1 MGKIEEWKNIEGYPG
16 YKISSFGRVKSNDRI
31 LKGSSYKGYV
41 KVVLHNGN
49 LKRAF
54 YVHRLVAKNFID
66 NPENKPCVNHIDN
79 NPSNNN
85 SSNLEWCTKK
95 ENSEWMCVQGRNKRT
110 KTWINRLHKS
120 QRKTYKAVIAENIK
134 TGEKMYFDRLNSVS
148 ERGFSPSTVCQCCKL
163 PPQSKIHKGYYF
175 QYAYDPE
182 TSTPDKKR
190 LLKEKWG
197 VEVG

>member
-31 LKGSSYKGYV
+31 LK
-41 KVVLHNGN
+41 
-49 LKRAF
+49 
-54 YVHRLVAKNFID
+54 
-66 NPENKPCVNHIDN
+66 
-79 NPSNNN
+79 
-85 SSNLEWCTKK
+85 
-95 ENSEWMCVQGRNKRT
+95 GRNKRT

-190 LLKEKWG
+190 LLKEGYG

>member
-54 YVHRLVAKNFID
+54 YVHRLVAKYFID
-66 NPENKPCVNHIDN
+66 NPENKPCVNH
-79 NPSNNN
+79 
-85 SSNLEWCTKK
+85 
-95 ENSEWMCVQGRNKRT
+95 
-110 KTWINRLHKS
+110 
-120 QRKTYKAVIAENIK
+120 
-134 TGEKMYFDRLNSVS
+134 SVS

-182 TSTPDKKR
+182 TSTPDKKTATKR
-190 LLKEKWG
+190 RVWC
-197 VEVG
+197 